1 VVPYN
6 RDIKLNLVSVDV
18 NHSLFIPAFRVK
30 EDVIPGYKNY
40 LWFRPIMKGT
50 FDIYCTEYCGLA
62 HSGMLAKA
70 VVVDSLDFKKWLAD
84 LKVTDNTTE
93 HPGLAIIKANACTTC
108 HSMDGSKIIGPS
120 FKGLY
125 GRKSVVVTDA
135 GEKEMVADDEY
146 IKRSILEPNAE
157 VVKGF
162 NKGLMQSYKDKISA
176 ADLDKIV
183 DYFKIAVEK

>member
-1 VVPYN
+1 
-6 RDIKLNLVSVDV
+6 
-18 NHSLFIPAFRVK
+18 
-30 EDVIPGYKNY
+30 
-40 LWFRPIMKGT
+40 
-50 FDIYCTEYCGLA
+50 
-62 HSGMLAKA
+62 
-70 VVVDSLDFKKWLAD
+70 VVDSLDFKKWLAD

-125 GRKSVVVTDA
+125 GRKSVVLTDA
-135 GEKEMVADDEY
+135 GEKELIADDEY
-146 IKRSILEPNAE
+146 IKRSILDPNVE

-183 DYFKIAVEK
+183 DYFKTAVEK